1 MNFPL
6 RASALALML
15 AGLLSACGSDHD
27 KDDSTTPEPSAP
39 LALTILHINDHHSHL
54 DSESRTVKLLNPD
67 GDTVEVNVASAGFP
81 RVTTAFQQLSAQH
94 DNVLKLHAGD
104 ALTGTLYFNRAGS
117 LGAADAALMNTVCFD
132 AMAVGNHEFDKGD
145 EGLGIFIDELHS
157 GACKTPVLSAN
168 VKFGASSPLKDS
180 GKVLPSTV
188 VERGGQRIGLVGLTI
203 ASKTKQSSSP
213 NADTEFE
220 DEVVAAQREIDQL
233 QSQGVNKIVLLSH
246 IGYTYDLE
254 VASKL
259 KGVDVIVGG
268 DSHTLLGPKDKL
280 SRYIG
285 ADISPGYDYPTRVK
299 DKDGNTVCVVH
310 AWEYSQV
317 VGELTVNFD
326 ANGKVENCNG
336 TPRVLIGDDFQV
348 KDGSGQRA
356 ATAAEAS
363 AFNADIKDS
372 GILYVAAED
381 QKAAT
386 TLAPFKVEVDKFKA
400 KQVAVVPQEL
410 CSRRVPGGPDSIDYS
425 RSASCANGQ
434 ASVSA
439 RGGDIQQL
447 VAQAYYDIANS
458 NYGGAD
464 IALQNGGGVRVPL
477 KGSVTAANVIEV
489 LPFANML
496 WKMTVSGQ
504 EVKDTLEDAMDM
516 VFGETP
522 SSGPYPYAG
531 GLRWH
536 VDTKQP
542 KGQRISN
549 LQVFNRDT
557 KQWQP
562 LDLQRQD
569 YTLFLLSFVAQGGD
583 GYATLGKLPDS
594 RRLDVGVLDADAFQE
609 WIDSQTEKDGTTNLP
624 ILRPV
629 DDAFYSTQQF
639 VE

>member
-6 RASALALML
+6 RASALAMML
-15 AGLLSACGSDHD
+15 AGLLSACGSDNN
-27 KDDSTTPEPSAP
+27 DSDTQEPSAP

-54 DSESRTVKLLNPD
+54 DSESRTVKLKNPD
-67 GDTVEVNVASAGFP
+67 GTVVDVTVPSAGFP
-81 RVTTAFQQLSAQH
+81 RVTTAFQQLAAGH

-132 AMAVGNHEFDKGD
+132 AMAIGNHEFDKGD
-145 EGLGIFIDELHS
+145 AGLETFIDELHS
-157 GACKTPVLSAN
+157 GSCKTPVLSAN
-168 VKFGASSPLKDS
+168 VQFGNSSPLKGS
-180 GKVLPSTV
+180 NKVSPSTV
-188 VERGGQRIGLVGLTI
+188 IQRDGQSIGLVGLTI

-220 DEVVAAQREIDQL
+220 DEVVAAQREIDRL
-233 QSQGVNKIVLLSH
+233 QSQGVNKIVMLSH

-280 SRYIG
+280 SRYLD
-285 ADISPGYDYPTRVK
+285 ADISQGYDYPTRVK

-326 ANGKVENCNG
+326 ANGKVENCEG
-336 TPRVLIGDDFQV
+336 TPRVLIGDSFQV
-348 KDGSGQRA
+348 KDGSSQRA
-356 ATAAEAS
+356 ATTAEAS
-363 AFNADIKDS
+363 AFQADIKES

-381 QKAAT
+381 QKAVS
-386 TLAPFKVEVDKFKA
+386 TLAPFKAEVDKFKA
-400 KQVAVVPQEL
+400 KQVAIVPQEL
-410 CSRRVPGGPDSIDYS
+410 CSRRVPGGPGSIDYS

-434 ASVSA
+434 TAVSA

-477 KGSVTAANVIEV
+477 KGNVTAANVIEV

-516 VFGETP
+516 VFNDKP

-536 VDTKQP
+536 VDAKQP
-542 KGQRISN
+542 KGQRVSK
-549 LQVFNRDT
+549 LEVFNRST
-557 KQWQP
+557 QQWQA

-583 GYATLGKLPDS
+583 GYATLGNLPDS

-609 WIDSQTEKDGTTNLP
+609 WIDTRTEKDGATGLP

-629 DDAFYSTQQF
+629 NDAFYSTQGF
-639 VE
+639 TSP

>member
-1 MNFPL
+1 M
-6 RASALALML
+6 ML

-27 KDDSTTPEPSAP
+27 NNDSGTQEPSAP

-54 DSESRTVKLLNPD
+54 DSESRTVKLKNPD
-67 GDTVEVNVASAGFP
+67 GDIVDVTVSSAGFP
-81 RVTTAFQQLSAQH
+81 RVTSAFEQLAAKH
-94 DNVLKLHAGD
+94 ENVLKLHAGD

-132 AMAVGNHEFDKGD
+132 AMAIGNHEFDKGD
-145 EGLGIFIDELHS
+145 AGLETFINELHGGS
-157 GACKTPVLSAN
+157 CQTPVLSAN
-168 VKFGASSPLKDS
+168 VQFGNSSPLKNS
-180 GKVLPSTV
+180 NKVLPSTV

-220 DEVVAAQREIDQL
+220 DEVVAAQREIDRL
-233 QSQGVNKIVLLSH
+233 QSEGVNKIVVLSH

-259 KGVDVIVGG
+259 KGVDVVVGG

-280 SRYIG
+280 ARYLG
-285 ADISPGYDYPTRVK
+285 ADISQGYDYPTRVK

-317 VGELTVNFD
+317 VGELTIRFD
-326 ANGKVENCNG
+326 ADGKVENCDG

-348 KDGSGQRA
+348 KDGSSQRA

-363 AFNADIKDS
+363 AFNADIKESD
-372 GILYVAAED
+372 ILYVAAAD
-381 QKAAT
+381 QKAAA
-386 TLAPFKVEVDKFKA
+386 TLAPFKAEVDKFKA

-410 CSRRVPGGPDSIDYS
+410 CSRRVPGGPGSIDYS

-458 NYGGAD
+458 SYGGAD
-464 IALQNGGGVRVPL
+464 ISLQNGGGVRVPL
-477 KGSVTAANVIEV
+477 KGNITAANVIEV

-516 VFGETP
+516 VFNDKP

-536 VDTKQP
+536 VDAKQP
-542 KGQRISN
+542 KGKRVTQ
-549 LQVFNRDT
+549 LEVFDRAT
-557 KQWQP
+557 QQWKA

-569 YTLFLLSFVAQGGD
+569 YTLFLLSFIAQGGD

-609 WIDSQTEKDGTTNLP
+609 WIDDRAEKDASSGLP

-629 DDAFYSTQQF
+629 DNAFYSTQGF
-639 VE
+639 TE